1 MSNPLNRFETVTFT
15 HWKGLTKENHL
26 GSIWQLAP
34 QKASNIMVQ
43 LLAFKRG
50 KTLNTFLSQYP
61 TKTFADDS
69 EYTWDVIGSNR
80 RNIPLLEARDEN
92 GTVISID
99 TTTPGDEDTM
109 VGANTVPFYLV
120 FKEDWFADQ
129 ETIFG
134 NDRNYQFKI
143 LGDPRFEGT
152 NAVYK
157 VEMFGDQG
165 LGCPKKRL
173 QAGEK
178 FSIIAYFNEFEL
190 SRKGGDIRFAAPVQ
204 MRNEWSSIRIQHKVP
219 GSMLGKKLAVGIP
232 VVKGTTE
239 SGKLQHDTIN
249 MWMHYVDYELQVQ
262 FEDYMNNALMYGKS
276 TRGANGEYLTIGKS
290 GNVVKTGDGLLEQLE
305 RANTQYYND
314 FSLKLIEDILYN
326 LSSAKLDFSERTFL
340 LKTGER
346 GAAQFHKAI
355 LNQVSGWQ
363 AFAVNAQNPATI
375 QKVSSQ
381 LHQNALSAG
390 FQFVQYMAPNGIV
403 IKVDVDPWY
412 DDPINNKE
420 IDPQGG
426 LKSSYRYDFFY
437 VGTADAPNIFK
448 CAVEGQSEITGYQ
461 WGMRNPFTGQLGNPY
476 MSFDED
482 SAVIHK
488 MSGKFGVC
496 VLDPTKTFSLIKL

>member
-1 MSNPLNRFETVTFT
+1 MSGQLNKFQTVTFN

-34 QKASNIMVQ
+34 QKASNIMIQ
-43 LLAFKRG
+43 LLAFYRG
-50 KTLNTFLSQYP
+50 KTLNTFLSKFP
-61 TKTFADDS
+61 TKTFSDDS

-92 GTVISID
+92 GAVVDGNNLDNIIGAG
-99 TTTPGDEDTM
+99 TT
-109 VGANTVPFYLV
+109 PFYLV

-143 LGDPRFEGT
+143 LGDPKFEGT

-157 VEMFGDQG
+157 VEMFADQG
-165 LGCPKKRL
+165 QGCPKRRL
-173 QAGEK
+173 QPGEK
-178 FSIIAYFNEFEL
+178 FSIIAYFNEFEM
-190 SRKGGDIRFAAPVQ
+190 SRKGGDIRFSTPVQ
-204 MRNEWSSIRIQHKVP
+204 MRNEWSSIRIQHKVA
-219 GSMLGKKLAVGIP
+219 GSMLNKKLAVGIP
-232 VVKGTTE
+232 VVRHTE
-239 SGKLQHDTIN
+239 SGKLDHTTVN
-249 MWMHYVDYELQVQ
+249 MWMHYVDFELQVQ

-305 RANTQYYND
+305 RANVQYYND
-314 FSLKLIEDILYN
+314 FSLKLLEDILFN
-326 LSSAKLDFSERTFL
+326 LSSGKIEPSKRVFL

-346 GAAQFHKAI
+346 GAAQFHKEV
-355 LNQVSGWQ
+355 LKEVSGWAAFFASDGGNLGMIKKTSAPFTGNTQ
-363 AFAVNAQNPATI
+363 ALA
-375 QKVSSQ
+375 
-381 LHQNALSAG
+381 AG
-390 FQFVQYMAPNGIV
+390 FQFTEYMAPNGV
-403 IKVDVDPWY
+403 HVKLEVDPWY
-412 DDPINNKE
+412 DDPVNNKE
-420 IDPQGG
+420 VDNAGG
-426 LKSSYRYDFFY
+426 LKSSYRYDIFY
-437 VGTADAPNIFK
+437 LGTSEDPNIFK
-448 CAVEGQSEITGYQ
+448 CKVEGDDEITSYQ
-461 WGMRNPFTGQLGNPY
+461 WGMRNPFTGQKGNPY